1 MSLDADTMACVCV
14 CDMCVDIC
22 VQVCVSTC
30 VYMLVGMRSQQ
41 WMYSQL
47 LHPSLSEIGSFTVP
61 EANQFGCVGCLESS
75 RNSPA
80 SVSSVLGSQMV
91 RLYPLGALK
100 SLLVKW
106 RVNKASVLGCGEH

>member
-1 MSLDADTMACVCV
+1 MSLDADTMALCVY
-14 CDMCVDIC
+14 DMCVHIC

-30 VYMLVGMRSQQ
+30 VHVLVGVRSQQ
-41 WMYSQL
+41 CMCSQL
-47 LHPSLSEIGSFTVP
+47 LHPSLSETGSFTVP
-61 EANQFGCVGCLESS
+61 EANQFGCVGCLKSS

-80 SVSSVLGSQMV
+80 SVSSVLGLQMG

-106 RVNKASVLGCGEH
+106 RVKKASVLGCGEH